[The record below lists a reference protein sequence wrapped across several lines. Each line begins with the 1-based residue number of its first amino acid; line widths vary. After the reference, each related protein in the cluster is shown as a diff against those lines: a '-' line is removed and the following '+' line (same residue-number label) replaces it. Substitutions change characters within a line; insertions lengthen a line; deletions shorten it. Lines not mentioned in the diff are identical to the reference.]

1 MTDYYRMGRIN
12 EWLEDNECHKTDEN
26 KLDFYSIVQMR
37 TLFRFWDGVS
47 ITQCRLPRNFNIFK
61 PKLSFLSEIPKNEN

>member
-12 EWLEDNECHKTDEN
+12 DWLEDNECYKTDEN

-37 TLFRFWDGVS
+37 TLFRFWAGVS
-47 ITQCRLPRNFNIFK
+47 TTNRYIARESLILTRILSAFK
-61 PKLSFLSEIPKNEN
+61 KEADQ

>member
-47 ITQCRLPRNFNIFK
+47 TTNRYIARESLILTRILSAFK
-61 PKLSFLSEIPKNEN
+61 KEADQ

>member
-47 ITQCRLPRNFNIFK
+47 ITHCRLPRNFNIFK

>member
-47 ITQCRLPRNFNIFK
+47 TTHCELNSKKFQNFYFQAEIVIF
-61 PKLSFLSEIPKNEN
+61 E

>member
-47 ITQCRLPRNFNIFK
+47 ITHCRLNSEKFQNSHFQAEIFI
-61 PKLSFLSEIPKNEN
+61 FE

>member
-47 ITQCRLPRNFNIFK
+47 TTNRNIVRESLILTRILSAFK
-61 PKLSFLSEIPKNEN
+61 KEADQ

>member
-47 ITQCRLPRNFNIFK
+47 TTNRYIARESLIQTRILSAFK
-61 PKLSFLSEIPKNEN
+61 KEADQ

>member
-12 EWLEDNECHKTDEN
+12 DWLEDNECYKTDKNE
-26 KLDFYSIVQMR
+26 LDFYSIVQMR

-47 ITQCRLPRNFNIFK
+47 TANRYIGRDSLILTRI
-61 PKLSFLSEIPKNEN
+61 LSASKKEADQ